1 MHALCEYIDKELKKL
16 ERKTEQSGDLTE
28 RELTYGKD
36 LAKFKTALLT
46 NKAMEE
52 NDGYS
57 NEYSGG
63 MSRRMY
69 GGDSYGDD
77 MSFTRG
83 RGSNAR
89 RDSMGRF
96 SNDGYSRDDAREDL
110 MMEVREF
117 MKTAP
122 EEDKHAARAFMNHLK
137 NA

>member
-16 ERKTEQSGDLTE
+16 ERKAEQSGDLSE

-57 NEYSGG
+57 NEYRGD
-63 MSRRMY
+63 MSRRMSRN
-69 GGDSYGDD
+69 SYGDD
-77 MSFTRG
+77 VSYARG

-89 RDSMGRF
+89 RDSIGRY

-122 EEDKHAARAFMNHLK
+122 EEDKHAARVFMNHLK
-137 NA
+137 NG

>member
-16 ERKTEQSGDLTE
+16 ERKAEQSGDLSE

-52 NDGYS
+52 NDSYN
-57 NEYSGG
+57 NEYRGD

-69 GGDSYGDD
+69 SRNSYGDD
-77 MSFTRG
+77 MSYERG
-83 RGSNAR
+83 RGSNVR
-89 RDSMGRF
+89 RDSMGRY
-96 SNDGYSRDDAREDL
+96 SNDGYSHDDAREDL
-110 MMEVREF
+110 MLEVREF

-122 EEDKHAARAFMNHLK
+122 EEDKHAARVFMNHLK
-137 NA
+137 KA

>member
-1 MHALCEYIDKELKKL
+1 MHALCEYIDKELKEL
-16 ERKTEQSGDLTE
+16 ERKVEQSGDLSE

-36 LAKFKTALLT
+36 LAKFKMALLT

-52 NDGYS
+52 EDSYS
-57 NEYSGG
+57 NEYRGG

-69 GGDSYGDD
+69 GGDSYGND
-77 MSFTRG
+77 MSYARG

-89 RDSMGRF
+89 RDSMGRY

-110 MMEVREF
+110 MMEVKEF

-122 EEDKHAARAFMNHLK
+122 EEDKHAARVFMNYLK

>member
-16 ERKTEQSGDLTE
+16 ERKVEQSGDLSE

-52 NDGYS
+52 HDDYS
-57 NEYSGG
+57 NEYKGG
-63 MSRRMY
+63 MSRRMH

-77 MSFTRG
+77 MSFARG
-83 RGSNAR
+83 RSGNVR

-96 SNDGYSRDDAREDL
+96 SNDGMSYDDAREDL
-110 MMEVREF
+110 MMHIKEY
-117 MKTAP
+117 MKSAP
-122 EEDKHAARAFMNHLK
+122 DDEKQEARRFMNMLK
-137 NA
+137 NG

>member
-57 NEYSGG
+57 NEYRDG
-63 MSRRMY
+63 MNRRMY
-69 GGDSYGDD
+69 SRNSYGDD
-77 MSFTRG
+77 MSYERG
-83 RGSNAR
+83 RGNNAR
-89 RDSMGRF
+89 RDSMGRY

>member
-16 ERKTEQSGDLTE
+16 ERKAEQSGDLSE

-57 NEYSGG
+57 NEYRDSMSHR
-63 MSRRMY
+63 MSRN
-69 GGDSYGDD
+69 SYGDD
-77 MSFTRG
+77 MSYARG

-89 RDSMGRF
+89 RDSIGRY

-137 NA
+137 NS

>member
-16 ERKTEQSGDLTE
+16 ERKAEQSGDLSE

-52 NDGYS
+52 NDSYS
-57 NEYSGG
+57 NEYRGD
-63 MSRRMY
+63 MNRRMSSN
-69 GGDSYGDD
+69 SYGDD
-77 MSFTRG
+77 MSYARG

-89 RDSMGRF
+89 RDSIGRF

-117 MKTAP
+117 MKTAS

-137 NA
+137 NS